1 MTGDVVAGGV
11 IDGVCE
17 VPLDEEVLE
26 RELVDDIVD
35 ELVVC
40 VDDDVDVVV
49 VADTV
54 GGFS

>member
-1 MTGDVVAGGV
+1 VIGDVVAGGV

-17 VPLDEEVLE
+17 VMLDDVVLE

-40 VDDDVDVVV
+40 ADDDDDVVV

-54 GGFS
+54 GGFA

>member
-1 MTGDVVAGGV
+1 MFGDVVAGGV

-17 VPLDEEVLE
+17 VLLEDVVLE

-40 VDDDVDVVV
+40 ADDDDDVV
-49 VADTV
+49 VADTM
-54 GGFS
+54 GGFA

>member
-1 MTGDVVAGGV
+1 MIGDVVAGGV

-17 VPLDEEVLE
+17 LLLDEEVLE

-35 ELVVC
+35 GLVVC

-54 GGFS
+54 GGFA

>member
-1 MTGDVVAGGV
+1 VVAGGV

-17 VPLDEEVLE
+17 VLLDEVVLE

-35 ELVVC
+35 ELGVRI
-40 VDDDVDVVV
+40 DDDDDDVVV

-54 GGFS
+54 GGFA